1 MKNKILYSI
10 MAFVLGFCF
19 TACSDDVDYGINTTP
34 LLKDG
39 SVVTGSADVTSTSAT
54 LHGTVAGLDGQ
65 ATSAYVTGF
74 YYGLSQDNLSER
86 VVAPS
91 STSFEVSISGMPGTV
106 YYYQAFVTLQG
117 KVTYK
122 GEVSSLTLTDSKA
135 VTGDY
140 QDLTANS
147 VKLSGQIQQ
156 LPANAEVGIVVS
168 GVPGDERVRAGVRI
182 PGVLGTD
189 YSIEALGLVP
199 ATTYYYAA
207 YLDLGQGVVYGETKE
222 FTTPAKEFD
231 VDNDLVDLGL
241 STKWAKC
248 NIGAN
253 SETELGALVGFGDL
267 TGYNTS
273 INPEDYASGDI
284 YKSAQDIANK
294 VTDGKTT
301 IPTIAEYEELFRCCK
316 VEWIEK
322 EGVGGYQFTGPNGNS
337 IFMPAAGS
345 RTQGTTASVGTEGR
359 YLSGSINA
367 ADPQFAMSYLFNQGG
382 NARSTTPVYQA
393 LAVRPVSVAK
403 NVPFDKSLL
412 CKTWEI
418 DLTLDGEYQVFHGPS
433 YFYGTDDS
441 WRTVT
446 NGEPVVGD
454 SWCWDADFAGNT
466 WVVGGSAANCQGSIT
481 FNEDGTVVVKH
492 VDADGKETTEE
503 GTYTVDEANKTITL
517 EGANCLAPSN
527 FAPGYVDDLKNN
539 IKILSLTDK
548 SLQLGVLRTD
558 PSQGPCQLSINM
570 VPQLEKYGYKAT
582 LNCYGQKPGGGEPS
596 DAWAGATVTVAGGQT
611 GTYTVTFNTAEPR
624 AYGQVYTLDIEG
636 FAAAYPNA
644 FVKIDT
650 LKADGNVIPFDAN
663 KFYYGDIEGNGKYRV
678 EMANIWGCGHNDG
691 WNGLKDTPFH
701 PGGGETTEET
711 ALAFNSTFEVTF
723 TIVSLDTNLEFTA
736 KQTAVGLEPEWAQP
750 GNWGKENPG
759 AIKVVKDNFQY
770 KLASTSD
777 LSMNIDVDADCGGV
791 GPANGAVCLV
801 DIVDI
806 RKYFSGFSAELK
818 SVVNDGVN
826 IPFDASKILY
836 GDIENN
842 GNFRVELHNIW
853 GSGTAAAPAFDGE
866 TQVEGNNCV
875 LSLGYQKSCKYTIG
889 NFSTELFAKPW

>member
-1 MKNKILYSI
+1 MKNKILFSI

-19 TACSDDVDYGINTTP
+19 TACSDDEIAVNTTP

-39 SVVTGSADVTSTSAT
+39 SVVTGSADVTPTSAT
-54 LHGTVAGLDGQ
+54 MHGTVAGLESQ
-65 ATSAYVTGF
+65 AQSAYVTGF
-74 YYGLSQDNLSER
+74 YYGVSQDNLSER
-86 VVAPS
+86 VLANS
-91 STSFEVSISGMPGTV
+91 ASEFSATIAGMPGTV

-122 GEVSSLTLTDSKA
+122 GEVSSLILTDSKA

-140 QDLTANS
+140 KDLTATT

-156 LPANAEVGIVVS
+156 LPADAEVGIVVS
-168 GVPGDERVRAGVRI
+168 GVAGDERVRAGVRI
-182 PGVLGTD
+182 PGVLGSD
-189 YSIEALGLVP
+189 YSIDALGLIP
-199 ATTYYYAA
+199 GTTYYYAA
-207 YLDLGQGVVYGETKE
+207 YLDLGQGVVYGDTKE

-253 SETELGALVGFGDL
+253 SDTELGALVGFGDL

-273 INPEDYASGDI
+273 INPEDYASGDV

-322 EGVGGYQFTGPNGNS
+322 EGVAGYKFTGPNGNS

-345 RTQGTTASVGTEGR
+345 RTQGTTTSVGTEGR
-359 YLSGSINA
+359 YLSGSVNA
-367 ADPQFAMSYLFNQGG
+367 TDPQFAMSYLFNQGG

-403 NVPFDKSLL
+403 NIPFDKSLL

-418 DLTLDGEYQVFHGPS
+418 DLTLDGEYKVFHGPT
-433 YFYGTDDS
+433 YFYGTQDS

-454 SWCWDADFAGNT
+454 SWCWDPDFAGNS
-466 WVVGGSAANCQGSIT
+466 WAVGGSAANCQGSIT

-492 VDADGKETTEE
+492 VDAEGKETTEE

-517 EGANCLAPSN
+517 EGANCLAPAN
-527 FAPGYVDDLKNN
+527 YGPGYTDDLKNN

-548 SLQLGVLRTD
+548 TLQLAVMRTD
-558 PSQGPCQLSINM
+558 PSQGACLLSINM
-570 VPQLEKYGYKAT
+570 IPQLEKYGYKAV
-582 LNCYGQKPGGGEPS
+582 LSCYGQIPGGGEPS

-611 GTYTVTFNTAEPR
+611 GTYTVTFNTSEPR
-624 AYGQVYTLDIEG
+624 AYGQVYVLDIEG

-650 LKADGNVIPFDAN
+650 LKADGKVIPFDAN
-663 KFYYGDIEGNGKYRV
+663 KFYYGNIQDDGKYRV
-678 EMANIWGCGHNDG
+678 EIANIWGCGHNDD
-691 WNGLKDTPFH
+691 WTGLKDTPFH

-736 KQTAVGLEPEWAQP
+736 KQTAVGLNSDWTMP
-750 GNWGKENPG
+750 GQWGKENPG
-759 AIKVVKDNFQY
+759 AVKVVKENFQY

-777 LSMNIDVDADCGGV
+777 FSMLLDVDADCGGV

-818 SVVNDGVN
+818 SVVNDDVN
-826 IPFDASKILY
+826 VPFDASKILY

-853 GSGTAAAPAFDGE
+853 GSGTAANPAFDGS

-889 NFSTELFAKPW
+889 NFSSELFAKPW